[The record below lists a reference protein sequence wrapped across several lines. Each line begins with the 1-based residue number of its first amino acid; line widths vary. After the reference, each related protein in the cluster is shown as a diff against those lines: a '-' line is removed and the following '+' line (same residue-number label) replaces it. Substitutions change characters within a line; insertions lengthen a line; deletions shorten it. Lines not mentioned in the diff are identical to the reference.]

1 VKIEFRRSFLKDLKL
16 IDDKGILKRAREK
29 IEEVKQAKSLSD
41 ISNLKK
47 LKGSG
52 DYYRIRVGDYRF
64 GIAVAGENVIFVR
77 FLNRKEIYKYFP

>member
-1 VKIEFRRSFLKDLKL
+1 MKIEFRRSFLKDLKL

-64 GIAVAGENVIFVR
+64 GRYRGVGSR
-77 FLNRKEIYKYFP
+77 

>member
-1 VKIEFRRSFLKDLKL
+1 MKIEFRRSFLKDLKL